1 MASERD
7 RRRLIR
13 PLGIVAVPV
22 TSAECGQAGGCFRFP
37 ANRPPLVNVL
47 IVHWKKVGGVR
58 KAIRP
63 AGLGKFQ
70 RFSISSTPWDVLLM
84 LGRFADE

>member
-37 ANRPPLVNVL
+37 ANRPPLANVL
-47 IVHWKKVGGVR
+47 IVHWKKVAG
-58 KAIRP
+58 RP
-63 AGLGKFQ
+63 E
-70 RFSISSTPWDVLLM
+70 SYTSSGPWQVPEIQYFVDA
-84 LGRFADE
+84 LGRFTDAGTFC